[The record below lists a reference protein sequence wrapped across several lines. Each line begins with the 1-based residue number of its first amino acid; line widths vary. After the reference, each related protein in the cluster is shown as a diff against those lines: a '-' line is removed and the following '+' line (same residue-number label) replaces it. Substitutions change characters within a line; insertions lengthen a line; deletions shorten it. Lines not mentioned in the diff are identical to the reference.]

1 MRVLFAISELYP
13 FVKTGGLGDVAA
25 ALPLAL
31 AERGI
36 DIRFMLPGYPAVMSA
51 LKRPRRIRV
60 LRDYFSRSDATLLCG
75 TMPCGLR
82 AYVLDAPHFYERL
95 APYGNGGHDWPD
107 NHLRFAALSRIAADI
122 SFYDD
127 KWQPDVVHGN
137 DWHTGLMPAYLA
149 WRGQPRPASVITIH
163 NLAYQGLF
171 PRATFAELGL
181 PPECFSVD
189 GLEFWGQ
196 VGFMKAGLYYADKI
210 STVSPT
216 YAREIQT
223 PKFGCGLDGLLRARS
238 RDLKGILNG
247 VDVGVWN
254 PASDKLLPKT
264 FDAQNLEGKA
274 ENKRAALEEFGFRNT
289 DEPLFTVVSRLTPQK
304 GLDLLVD
311 ALPPLLHRGLKL
323 IVLGT
328 GDAPVENKL
337 KAFAAA
343 HPESVAVRIGYD
355 EKTAH
360 LLQAGADAVIV
371 PSRFEPCGLVQ
382 MYGLRYGTLPIVRRT
397 GGLADS
403 VTDAGLNARADKGTG
418 FVFSEPT
425 SAALAGALSRA
436 LDAYRDAAAWTR
448 LQRNAMAQDVGWDL
462 AAEKYA
468 TLYDEAQQ
476 TFRAHSPFSAGT
488 TIAMPPLNPHGGR
501 HEDAKRSSFGKAI

>member
-13 FVKTGGLGDVAA
+13 YVKTGGLGDVAA

-31 AERGI
+31 AERGL
-36 DIRFMLPGYPAVMSA
+36 DVRFMLPGYPEILGA
-51 LKRPRRIRV
+51 LKRPRRVRT
-60 LRDYFSRSDATLLCG
+60 LHDYFSRSDASLLCG

-82 AYVLDAPHFYERL
+82 AYVLDAPHFYER
-95 APYGNGGHDWPD
+95 ASPYGNGGHDWPD
-107 NHLRFAALSRIAADI
+107 NHLRFAALSRAAADVY
-122 SFYDD
+122 FYDD

-149 WRGQPRPASVITIH
+149 WRGQPRPASVMTIH
-163 NLAYQGLF
+163 NLAFQGLF
-171 PRATFAELGL
+171 PRSVFSELGL

-196 VGFMKAGLYYADKI
+196 VGFMKAALYYADRI

-223 PKFGCGLDGLLRARS
+223 PKFGCGLDGLLRSRA

-247 VDVGVWN
+247 VDVKVWN
-254 PASDKLLPKT
+254 PATDHLIPRD
-264 FDAQNLEGKA
+264 FDTKNLEGKA
-274 ENKRAALEEFGFRNT
+274 DCKRAALEEFGFRYT
-289 DEPLFTVVSRLTPQK
+289 DEPLFTAVSRLTPQK

-311 ALPPLLHRGLKL
+311 ALPPLLNRGLRL
-323 IVLGT
+323 IILGE
-328 GDAPVENKL
+328 GDAAVEKKL
-337 KAFAAA
+337 QAFAAA

-355 EKTAH
+355 ERTAH
-360 LLQAGADAVIV
+360 MLQAGADAVIV

-382 MYGLRYGTLPIVRRT
+382 MYGLRYGTLPVVRRT

-403 VTDAGLNARADKGTG
+403 VVDAGPHARAEKGTG
-418 FVFSEPT
+418 FVFAEPT
-425 SAALAGALSRA
+425 AAALSDALSRA

-468 TLYDEAQQ
+468 ALYEEAGDA
-476 TFRAHSPFSAGT
+476 FRAHSPFSVGT
-488 TIAMPPLNPHGGR
+488 TLVMPPLNPHGGR
-501 HEDAKRSSFGKAI
+501 NDDAKRHSFGKAI